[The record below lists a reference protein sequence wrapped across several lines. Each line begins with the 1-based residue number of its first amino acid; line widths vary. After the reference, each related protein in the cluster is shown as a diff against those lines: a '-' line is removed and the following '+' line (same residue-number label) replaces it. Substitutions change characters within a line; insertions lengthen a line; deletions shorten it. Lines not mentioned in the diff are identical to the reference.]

1 MRIAKTKKA
10 SRPMRRDKR
19 NCGTGAGGFQP
30 GNDCAKGGGGGES
43 GGGSSPQGGSQAS
56 GGTAGSSSTPV
67 YLKNIGDAADRAEF
81 VTTALALSRAYDNV
95 DRAQSDA
102 QKARREGDQ
111 KLYRQK
117 LAEAKSA
124 QQQLDSLQARIDSLA
139 ERHNIDPDYAF
150 EAVVTLVKEGTDI
163 SDYKEDP
170 SEQMKMMEADESES
184 EVDEG
189 VVTGVDLDE
198 SDMEPME
205 ELVLPDVP
213 DEDPVRDILDRF
225 KDKYGSRSVEMDRRC
240 ACAQTKIR
248 GNVVS
253 GIAVPYGTDSQG
265 LPFVETIKPGA
276 FADDIGKRN
285 VALLVEH
292 DGKRILADTRSGT
305 LVLRETRRGVEFRA
319 KLPQTRD
326 GRDMRAL
333 LRDGIYRHMSFGF
346 VATRD
351 SWKGERRSVEKAQL
365 FEISLVHTP
374 AYEATAAAVRGRSNV
389 DLVGRFL
396 RLRLGAMKNESR
408 FTD

>member
-1 MRIAKTKKA
+1 
-10 SRPMRRDKR
+10 MRRNYR
-19 NCGTGAGGFQP
+19 NCGTGSGGFQP
-30 GNDCAKGGGGGES
+30 GNDCAKGDGGGD
-43 GGGSSPQGGSQAS
+43 SSPQGEGKTS
-56 GGTAGSSSTPV
+56 GGTEGGSSTPA
-67 YLKNIGDAADRAEF
+67 YLGQISDPADRREF
-81 VTTALALSRAYDNV
+81 VTTALALSKAYDSV

-102 QKARREGDQ
+102 QKARRESDQ

-124 QQQLDSLQARIDSLA
+124 QKELDSLQAKIDGLA

-150 EAVVTLVKEGTDI
+150 EAVVTLAKEGKDI
-163 SDYKEDP
+163 TDYKEDP
-170 SEQMKMMEADESES
+170 SEEPIEDPTDEPMEDT

-189 VVTGVDLDE
+189 VVTGVDLNE

-205 ELVLPDVP
+205 ELDLPDVP
-213 DEDPVRDILDRF
+213 DEDPVRQTLDRF
-225 KDKYGSRSVEMDRRC
+225 QAKYGRRSVEMDRRC
-240 ACAQTKIR
+240 ACTHTKIR
-248 GNVVS
+248 GNEVS
-253 GIAVPYGTDSQG
+253 GIAVPYGSNSQG
-265 LPFVETIKPGA
+265 LPFVETIKAGA

-305 LVLRETRRGVEFRA
+305 LVLRETKRGVEFRA

-333 LRDGIYRHMSFGF
+333 LKDGIYRHMSFGF
-346 VATRD
+346 VATKD

-374 AYEATAAAVRGRSNV
+374 AYEATAAAVRGRSTV

-396 RLRLGAMKNESR
+396 RLRLGALKNESR

>member
-1 MRIAKTKKA
+1 
-10 SRPMRRDKR
+10 MRRDNR

-30 GNDCAKGGGGGES
+30 GNDCAKGGGGGNA
-43 GGGSSPQGGSQAS
+43 SPQGGGKTSAGTEGGS
-56 GGTAGSSSTPV
+56 GTPA
-67 YLKNIGDAADRAEF
+67 YLGQISDPADRREF
-81 VTTALALSRAYDNV
+81 VTTALALSKAYDSV

-124 QQQLDSLQARIDSLA
+124 QKELDSLQAKIDGLA

-150 EAVVTLVKEGTDI
+150 EAVVTLAKEGKDI
-163 SDYKEDP
+163 SDYKED
-170 SEQMKMMEADESES
+170 ESEKPIEDPTEEPMENT

-189 VVTGVDLDE
+189 VVTGVDLNE
-198 SDMEPME
+198 SDMQPAE
-205 ELVLPDVP
+205 ELVFP
-213 DEDPVRDILDRF
+213 DEDPVRQILDRF
-225 KDKYGSRSVEMDRRC
+225 GAKYGKRSVEMDRRC
-240 ACAQTKIR
+240 ACTQTKIR
-248 GNVVS
+248 GNEVS
-253 GIAVPYGTDSQG
+253 GIAVPYGSDSQG
-265 LPFVETIKPGA
+265 LPFVETIKAGA
-276 FADDIGKRN
+276 FADDLGKRN

-305 LVLRETRRGVEFRA
+305 LVLRETKRGVEFRA

-333 LRDGIYRHMSFGF
+333 IKDGIYRHMSFGF
-346 VATRD
+346 VATKD
-351 SWKGERRSVEKAQL
+351 SWKGERRSVERAQL

-374 AYEATAAAVRGRSNV
+374 AYEATAAAVRGRSTV

-396 RLRLGAMKNESR
+396 RLRLGALKNDSR